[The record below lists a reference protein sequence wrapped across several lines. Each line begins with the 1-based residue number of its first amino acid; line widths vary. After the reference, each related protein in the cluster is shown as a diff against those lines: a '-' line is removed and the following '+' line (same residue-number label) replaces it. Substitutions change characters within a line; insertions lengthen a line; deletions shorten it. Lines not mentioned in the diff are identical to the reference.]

1 MFFNKQAV
9 LIIILSPFL
18 LSGCGQEEIQEQ
30 QKLRQVKT
38 LEVKA
43 NTQGQVRSFSG
54 LAKGQMEAN
63 LSFKLAGTI
72 SSLPVK
78 VGDQLKKGQLIA
90 QIDPLQFE
98 LQAQQAH
105 ATLAQ
110 ATASMRNAS
119 ATYERLKGL
128 YENNNASQNEL
139 DAARA
144 SSEFSYAQVKAARK
158 GLELAQLNL
167 SHTYLKSSSRCDVAE
182 VYVENHEN
190 VGSGQTIAKVSCGH
204 AMDVEIGV
212 PARFVASVDK
222 GMSARVTFSALPEKQ
237 FTGLV
242 SEVGVSSSSGGAS
255 FPVNVILKNEQQL
268 IRSGM
273 SADVSLSFDN
283 QTASK
288 SFVLPAFSVI
298 ENDKGR
304 FVYLLEKTDK
314 ENIGVIKQVQ
324 VSVGE
329 LTAKGLE
336 IISGI
341 KAGDKV
347 VVAGV
352 SVIRDGLNVRTEQ

>member
-1 MFFNKQAV
+1 MFFNKQTV
-9 LIIILSPFL
+9 LIIILSSFL
-18 LSGCGQEEIQEQ
+18 LSGCGQEDVQEQ
-30 QKLRQVKT
+30 QKLRRVKV

-78 VGDQLKKGQLIA
+78 VGDKLKKGQLIS

-98 LQAQQAH
+98 LQAQQSH

-167 SHTYLKSSSRCDVAE
+167 SHTYLKASSNCDVAE
-182 VYVENHEN
+182 VDVENHEN
-190 VGSGQTIAKVSCGH
+190 VGSGQTIAKVSCSR

-212 PARFVASVDK
+212 PARFVGSVAK
-222 GMSARVTFSALPEKQ
+222 GMEAEVTFNALPEKQ
-237 FTGLV
+237 FIGIVT
-242 SEVGVSSSSGGAS
+242 EVGVSSSSGGAS
-255 FPVNVILKNEQQL
+255 FPVNVALKNQQAL

-273 SADVSLSFDN
+273 SADVRLSFDLQSVTKN
-283 QTASK
+283 
-288 SFVLPAFSVI
+288 FVLPTFSVI

-304 FVYLLEKTDK
+304 FVYLLEKTET
-314 ENIGVIKQVQ
+314 ENVGIIKQVP
-324 VSVGE
+324 VSIGE
-329 LTAKGLE
+329 LTSNGLE
-336 IISGI
+336 IITGI
-341 KAGDKV
+341 KVGDQV
-347 VVAGV
+347 VIAGV